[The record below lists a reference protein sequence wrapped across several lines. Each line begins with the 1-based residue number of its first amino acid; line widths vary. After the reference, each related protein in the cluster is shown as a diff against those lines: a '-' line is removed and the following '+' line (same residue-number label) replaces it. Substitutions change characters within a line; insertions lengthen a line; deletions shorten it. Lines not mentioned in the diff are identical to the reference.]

1 MQLDVF
7 GQRHSF
13 EGGIIIQ
20 KLSSICICQ
29 YTPARH
35 IEFLLE
41 KHTAERWG
49 YVCTACLE
57 VSPRTHILNLCKF
70 LENLQSADHRLYWTG
85 IIVDLTSVGLLRL
98 MEERYKEDGKIRK
111 HANIVK
117 CLAAVI
123 IRHLICVLF

>member
-35 IEFLLE
+35 IAFLLE
-41 KHTAERWG
+41 NHTAERWG

-57 VSPRTHILNLCKF
+57 VSPCTHILNLCKF

-85 IIVDLTSVGLLRL
+85 IIVDLRVFCRAF
-98 MEERYKEDGKIRK
+98 EIDGREVQRRWQNLKACK
-111 HANIVK
+111 YCEMSSCSDN
-117 CLAAVI
+117 
-123 IRHLICVLF
+123 